1 MIYIGLEIWF
11 YYKILKKMS
20 DTNSNMEKSTATTTR
35 TVKEILADIDEKNQE
50 LVLAQRAVKHLYKE
64 LERSHKIEVK
74 EASKRKKS
82 SKNSGEK
89 RDPSGFN
96 AKQPV
101 PVEFCEQPWGCTA
114 DQELPRTMLTKMV
127 YDYVKENSLQDPKD
141 KRRIFPDQTIK
152 KLFHLNDGDE
162 LHFNNF
168 QTYMKRLYDRSFE
181 TAADDGSVSSVTSAS
196 DVSES
201 EASDVEEVKV
211 QTKTKGKGKKA
222 SKSKS
227 SKGKGK
233 RGKKSSTA
241 SQNL

>member
-1 MIYIGLEIWF
+1 
-11 YYKILKKMS
+11 MS
-20 DTNSNMEKSTATTTR
+20 DNNSNMEKSTTTR
-35 TVKEILADIDEKNQE
+35 TVKEILADIEEKNQE

-64 LERSHKIEVK
+64 LEKSHKVEVK

-96 AKQPV
+96 AKCPV

-127 YDYVKENSLQDPKD
+127 YDYVKENGLQDPAD
-141 KRRIFPDQTIK
+141 KRRIFPDKIVK
-152 KLFHLNDGDE
+152 KLFHLNDSDE

-181 TAADDGSVSSVTSAS
+181 TEQDDKSMSSVTDA
-196 DVSES
+196 SES
-201 EASDVEEVKV
+201 EDTDESDVEVVKV
-211 QTKTKGKGKKA
+211 TPKKTTKGKKGSKSKGKGSKTKGKRG
-222 SKSKS
+222 
-227 SKGKGK
+227 
-233 RGKKSSTA
+233 GKKSATA
-241 SQNL
+241 NQNL

>member
-1 MIYIGLEIWF
+1 MWF

-20 DTNSNMEKSTATTTR
+20 DTNSNMEKTTR
-35 TVKEILADIDEKNQE
+35 TVKEILADIEEKNQE

-64 LERSHKIEVK
+64 LERSHKVEVK

-181 TAADDGSVSSVTSAS
+181 TADDGSVSSVTSAS

-201 EASDVEEVKV
+201 EAYDAEVQV
-211 QTKTKGKGKKA
+211 QTKTKGKGKSKKA
-222 SKSKS
+222 SKSKG

>member
-1 MIYIGLEIWF
+1 MI

-20 DTNSNMEKSTATTTR
+20 DTNSNMEKSTTAR
-35 TVKEILADIDEKNQE
+35 TVKEILADIDEKNGE

-64 LERSHKIEVK
+64 LERSHKVEVK
-74 EASKRKKS
+74 EASKRKKN
-82 SKNSGEK
+82 SKNDGVK

-101 PVEFCEQPWGCTA
+101 PVEFCEQPWGCTS
-114 DQELPRTMLTKMV
+114 DQELPRTKLTKMV

-141 KRRIFPDQTIK
+141 KRRIFPDDTVK
-152 KLFHLNDGDE
+152 KLFHLNDSDE

-181 TAADDGSVSSVTSAS
+181 KDDDDASLSSVTSAS

-201 EASDVEEVKV
+201 EASDVEEV
-211 QTKTKGKGKKA
+211 QTKSKSKSKGKKA

-227 SKGKGK
+227 SKSKGK

>member
-1 MIYIGLEIWF
+1 
-11 YYKILKKMS
+11 MS
-20 DTNSNMEKSTATTTR
+20 DNNSNMEKSTTTTR

-50 LVLAQRAVKHLYKE
+50 LVLAQRVVKHLYKE

-82 SKNSGEK
+82 SKNSSEK

-127 YDYVKENSLQDPKD
+127 YDYVKENCLQDPKD

-152 KLFHLNDGDE
+152 KLFYLNDGDE

-181 TAADDGSVSSVTSAS
+181 TTADDGSVSSVTSAS

-201 EASDVEEVKV
+201 EASDVEEVQV
-211 QTKTKGKGKKA
+211 QTKTKGNGKSKKA
-222 SKSKS
+222 SKSTGSKS
-227 SKGKGK
+227 KGK

>member
-1 MIYIGLEIWF
+1 
-11 YYKILKKMS
+11 MS
-20 DTNSNMEKSTATTTR
+20 DTNSNMEKSTTTR
-35 TVKEILADIDEKNQE
+35 TVKEILADIEEKNQE

-64 LERSHKIEVK
+64 LERSHKVEVK

-101 PVEFCEQPWGCTA
+101 PVEFCEQPWGCTS

-141 KRRIFPDQTIK
+141 KRRIFPDDTVK
-152 KLFHLNDGDE
+152 KLFHLNDSDE

-181 TAADDGSVSSVTSAS
+181 KDEDDASLSSVTSAS

-201 EASDVEEVKV
+201 EASDVEEV
-211 QTKTKGKGKKA
+211 QTKSKSKSKGKKA
-222 SKSKS
+222 SKSKGS
-227 SKGKGK
+227 KSKGKK
-233 RGKKSSTA
+233 GKKSSTA

>member
-1 MIYIGLEIWF
+1 MWF

-20 DTNSNMEKSTATTTR
+20 DTNSNMEKTTR
-35 TVKEILADIDEKNQE
+35 TVKEILADIEEKNQE

-101 PVEFCEQPWGCTA
+101 PVEFCEQPWGCTS

-127 YDYVKENSLQDPKD
+127 YDYVKENGLQDPKD
-141 KRRIFPDQTIK
+141 KRRIFPDKTIK
-152 KLFHLNDGDE
+152 KLFHLNDSDE

-181 TAADDGSVSSVTSAS
+181 TTADDGSLSSVTSAS

-201 EASDVEEVKV
+201 EASEASDAEEVQV
-211 QTKTKGKGKKA
+211 QTKTKGKGKGKKA
-222 SKSKS
+222 SKSKG

>member
-1 MIYIGLEIWF
+1 MIS
-11 YYKILKKMS
+11 YKILKKMS
-20 DTNSNMEKSTATTTR
+20 DTNSNMEKSTTTSR
-35 TVKEILADIDEKNQE
+35 TVKEILADIEEKNQQ

-82 SKNSGEK
+82 SKSSGEK

-101 PVEFCEQPWGCTA
+101 PVEFCEQPWGCSA

-152 KLFHLNDGDE
+152 KLFHLNDSDE

-181 TAADDGSVSSVTSAS
+181 TTNAESDVSSVTSAS

-201 EASDVEEVKV
+201 EASDAEEV
-211 QTKTKGKGKKA
+211 QTKSKSKAKGKKA

-227 SKGKGK
+227 KGSKSKGK

>member
-1 MIYIGLEIWF
+1 MN

-20 DTNSNMEKSTATTTR
+20 DTNSNMEKSTTTR
-35 TVKEILADIDEKNQE
+35 TVKEILADIEEKNQE

-64 LERSHKIEVK
+64 LERSHKVEVK

-101 PVEFCEQPWGCTA
+101 PVEFCEQPWGCTS

-127 YDYVKENSLQDPKD
+127 YDYVKENTLQDPKD
-141 KRRIFPDQTIK
+141 KRRIFPDDTVK
-152 KLFHLNDGDE
+152 KLFHLNDSDE

-181 TAADDGSVSSVTSAS
+181 KEDDDASLSSVTSAS

-201 EASDVEEVKV
+201 EASDVEEV
-211 QTKTKGKGKKA
+211 QTKSKSKSKGKKA
-222 SKSKS
+222 SKSKGS
-227 SKGKGK
+227 KSKGKK
-233 RGKKSSTA
+233 GKKSSTA

>member
-1 MIYIGLEIWF
+1 MWI
-11 YYKILKKMS
+11 YYKLLKKMS
-20 DTNSNMEKSTATTTR
+20 DTNSNMEKSTTTR

-50 LVLAQRAVKHLYKE
+50 LVLAQRAVKHLFKE
-64 LERSHKIEVK
+64 LERAHKVEVK
-74 EASKRKKS
+74 DASKRKKS

-101 PVEFCEQPWGCTA
+101 PVEFCEQPWGCSA

-141 KRRIFPDQTIK
+141 KRRIFPDKVIK

-168 QTYMKRLYDRSFE
+168 QTYMKRLYDRSFDGV
-181 TAADDGSVSSVTSAS
+181 ADDGSVSSVTSAS

-201 EASDVEEVKV
+201 EASDVEEV
-211 QTKTKGKGKKA
+211 QTKSKGKGKKA
-222 SKSKS
+222 SKTKA
-227 SKGKGK
+227 KGGK

-241 SQNL
+241 TQNL

>member
-1 MIYIGLEIWF
+1 
-11 YYKILKKMS
+11 MS
-20 DTNSNMEKSTATTTR
+20 DTNSNMEKTTR
-35 TVKEILADIDEKNQE
+35 TVKEILADIEEKNQE

-101 PVEFCEQPWGCTA
+101 PVEFCEQPWGCTS

-127 YDYVKENSLQDPKD
+127 YDYVKENGLQDPKD
-141 KRRIFPDQTIK
+141 KRRIFPDQIIK
-152 KLFHLNDGDE
+152 KLFHLNDTDE

-181 TAADDGSVSSVTSAS
+181 TTADDGSVSSVTSAS

-201 EASDVEEVKV
+201 EASDAEEVQV
-211 QTKTKGKGKKA
+211 QTKTKGKGKGKKA
-222 SKSKS
+222 SKSKG
-227 SKGKGK
+227 SKTKGK

>member
-1 MIYIGLEIWF
+1 MWF

-20 DTNSNMEKSTATTTR
+20 DTNSNMEKTTR
-35 TVKEILADIDEKNQE
+35 TVKEILADIEEKNQE

-64 LERSHKIEVK
+64 LDRSHKIEVK

-101 PVEFCEQPWGCTA
+101 PVEFCEQPWGCTS

-127 YDYVKENSLQDPKD
+127 YDYVKENGLQDPKD
-141 KRRIFPDQTIK
+141 KRRIFPDETVK
-152 KLFHLNDGDE
+152 KLFHLNDSDE

-181 TAADDGSVSSVTSAS
+181 KEDDDASLSSVTSAS

-201 EASDVEEVKV
+201 EASDVEEV
-211 QTKTKGKGKKA
+211 QTKSKSKSKGKKA
-222 SKSKS
+222 SKSKG
-227 SKGKGK
+227 SKSKGK

>member
-1 MIYIGLEIWF
+1 
-11 YYKILKKMS
+11 MS
-20 DTNSNMEKSTATTTR
+20 DNNSNMEKSTTTR
-35 TVKEILADIDEKNQE
+35 TVKEILADIEEKNQE

-64 LERSHKIEVK
+64 LEKSHKVEVK

-127 YDYVKENSLQDPKD
+127 YDYVKENGLQDPAD
-141 KRRIFPDQTIK
+141 KRRIFPDKIVK
-152 KLFHLNDGDE
+152 KLFHLNDSDE

-181 TAADDGSVSSVTSAS
+181 TEQDDKSMSSVTDA
-196 DVSES
+196 SES
-201 EASDVEEVKV
+201 E
-211 QTKTKGKGKKA
+211 T
-222 SKSKS
+222 
-227 SKGKGK
+227 
-233 RGKKSSTA
+233 
-241 SQNL
+241 

>member
-1 MIYIGLEIWF
+1 
-11 YYKILKKMS
+11 MS
-20 DTNSNMEKSTATTTR
+20 DTNSNMEKSTTTR
-35 TVKEILADIDEKNQE
+35 TVKEILADIEEKNQE

-64 LERSHKIEVK
+64 LERSHKVEVK

-101 PVEFCEQPWGCTA
+101 PVEFCEQPWGCTS

-127 YDYVKENSLQDPKD
+127 YDYVKENTLQDPKD
-141 KRRIFPDQTIK
+141 KRRIFPDKTIK
-152 KLFHLNDGDE
+152 KLFHLNDSDE

-181 TAADDGSVSSVTSAS
+181 KEDDDASLSSVTSAS

-201 EASDVEEVKV
+201 EASDVEEV
-211 QTKTKGKGKKA
+211 QTKSKSKSKGKKA
-222 SKSKS
+222 SKSKG
-227 SKGKGK
+227 SKSKGK

>member
-1 MIYIGLEIWF
+1 MWF

-20 DTNSNMEKSTATTTR
+20 DTNSNMEKSTTTTTR
-35 TVKEILADIDEKNQE
+35 TVKEILADIEEKNQE

-127 YDYVKENSLQDPKD
+127 YDYVKENGLQDPKD
-141 KRRIFPDQTIK
+141 KRRIFPDKTIK

-181 TAADDGSVSSVTSAS
+181 TTADDGSVSSVTSAS

-201 EASDVEEVKV
+201 EASDVEEVQV
-211 QTKTKGKGKKA
+211 QTKTKGKGKGKKA
-222 SKSKS
+222 SKSKG